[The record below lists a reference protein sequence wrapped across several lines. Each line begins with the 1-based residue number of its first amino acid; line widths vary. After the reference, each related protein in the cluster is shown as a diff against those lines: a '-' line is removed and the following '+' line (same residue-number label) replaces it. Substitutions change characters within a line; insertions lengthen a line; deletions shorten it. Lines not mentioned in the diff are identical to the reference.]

1 METAGSFG
9 ELQGI
14 PVYPAVSKSLFV
26 GGGREHG
33 AKAIGAGLRL
43 SQGTHGMG
51 AHMAGPNQLYEQDE
65 VLILKSE
72 GIVRVEGAKD
82 RK

>member
-26 GGGREHG
+26 GGRREHG

-51 AHMAGPNQLYEQDE
+51 THMAGPNQLYEQDE
-65 VLILKSE
+65 VLVLKSE
-72 GIVRVEGAKD
+72 GIVRVEGAND

>member
-14 PVYPAVSKSLFV
+14 PVYLAVSKSLFV

-43 SQGTHGMG
+43 NQGTHGMG

>member
-1 METAGSFG
+1 MG

-43 SQGTHGMG
+43 NQGTHGMG

-65 VLILKSE
+65 VLVLKSE
-72 GIVRVEGAKD
+72 GIVRVEGAND